1 MKELDD
7 KMPVDKRDEWIKFKS
22 RVRTVCFPATDQ
34 SKVNI
39 TFKSKKVDK
48 NSNTKLTLFYDG
60 QIKRET
66 IKYTNRKDNISY
78 SRVEENDKLS
88 YEKLK
93 TKDGVQL
100 EQLSIEEPLEKAVS
114 CSRCFN
120 F

>member
-1 MKELDD
+1 MNELDD
-7 KMPVDKRDEWIKFKS
+7 KMPVDKRNEWTKFKS
-22 RVRTVCFPATDQ
+22 RVRTVCFPKESGHVEISHY
-34 SKVNI
+34 SK
-39 TFKSKKVDK
+39 TVDK
-48 NSNTKLTLFYDG
+48 DSTTKFTLFYDG

-66 IKYTNRKDNISY
+66 MKYKNRKDGLSY
-78 SRVEENDKLS
+78 NRIEENDKLR

-93 TKDGVQL
+93 TKDSVQF